1 MPHTSSGVPPAGV
14 APTGAVPRTGS
25 VPAAPTVPEESPM
38 SRTALRP
45 TTRRRPRWQVTLA
58 AASAATLLAACGGG
72 GDDEA
77 SGSSG
82 GGGNGEL
89 QEVTFLNILP
99 LESLTFTPELVA
111 ASCGYF
117 EEQGLDVTFE
127 TTQGSAPAIQTV
139 LAGGALI
146 TRVGDMETMLAVGER
161 DAPLV
166 NVGQINKTGTI
177 RFVSAKADPLESP
190 EDIEGRLMGTP
201 SEGGTSEIILK
212 LVAATAGISPDDV
225 QTQVVGVAP
234 GVFDLVTSGRIGGYI
249 VSLDT
254 SVALSQQQPDAVIY
268 NPSDDVQS
276 GGQVYVT
283 SRDQADDPDKQE
295 QLRKYLAAVKAAVQ
309 FVAGDQANGYAETTK
324 CLADYE
330 IPTMEDP
337 EVAKAA
343 LDQYV
348 ESWTAAGDGEI
359 ARTVDEQW
367 QTVYDEMSG
376 SGFVPEGLDPAEWYT
391 NDFAPAP

>member
-1 MPHTSSGVPPAGV
+1 
-14 APTGAVPRTGS
+14 
-25 VPAAPTVPEESPM
+25 M

-45 TTRRRPRWQVTLA
+45 TTRRRPRWQVALA

-72 GDDEA
+72 DDEA
-77 SGSSG
+77 GGSGDSASAG
-82 GGGNGEL
+82 DGEL

-111 ASCGYF
+111 QSCGYF

-177 RFVSAKADPLESP
+177 RFVSASSDPLESP
-190 EDIEGRLMGTP
+190 ADIEGRLMGTP

-212 LVAATAGISPDDV
+212 LVAAEAGIAPDDV

-254 SVALSQQQPDAVIY
+254 SVALAAQQDDAVVY
-268 NPSDDVQS
+268 SPSDDVQS

-283 SRDQADDPDKQE
+283 SQEQADDPEKQE
-295 QLRKYLAAVKAAVQ
+295 QLKSYLAAVKAAVQ
-309 FVAGDQANGYAETTK
+309 FVVEDQANGYAETIE
-324 CLADYE
+324 CLSEYD
-330 IPTMEDP
+330 IPTLEDP
-337 EVAKAA
+337 EVGKAA

-348 ESWTAAGDGEI
+348 ESWTAAGDAEI

>member
-1 MPHTSSGVPPAGV
+1 MTRTPVRSSGPA
-14 APTGAVPRTGS
+14 
-25 VPAAPTVPEESPM
+25 
-38 SRTALRP
+38 
-45 TTRRRPRWQVTLA
+45 RRGRPRWRPALA
-58 AASAATLLAACGGG
+58 AVSAVTLLAACGGG
-72 GDDEA
+72 DEA
-77 SGSSG
+77 GGNGGSSG
-82 GGGNGEL
+82 GL
-89 QEVTFLNILP
+89 QQVTFLNILP

-117 EEQGLDVTFE
+117 EQQGLDVSFE

-146 TRVGDMETMLAVGER
+146 TRVGDMETMLAAGER

-177 RFVSAKADPLESP
+177 RFVSAKSDPLESP
-190 EDIEGRLMGTP
+190 ADIEGRLMGTP

-212 LVAATAGISPDDV
+212 LVAAKAGISPDDV

-254 SVALSQQQPDAVIY
+254 SVALEQQQPEAVVY

-283 SRDQADDPDKQE
+283 SQEQADDPEKQE
-295 QLRKYLAAVKAAVQ
+295 QLRKYLAAIQAAVQ
-309 FVAGDQANGYAETTK
+309 SVVADQANGYADTMK
-324 CLADYE
+324 CLSKYD
-330 IPTMEDP
+330 IPTMQDP
-337 EVAKAA
+337 EVGKAA

-348 ESWTAAGDGEI
+348 QSWTAAGEDQI
-359 ARTVDEQW
+359 ARTVPEQW

-391 NDFAPAP
+391 NDLAPGQ

>member
-1 MPHTSSGVPPAGV
+1 MTRSTARPASS
-14 APTGAVPRTGS
+14 RS
-25 VPAAPTVPEESPM
+25 S
-38 SRTALRP
+38 
-45 TTRRRPRWQVTLA
+45 RPRWRSALA

-72 GDDEA
+72 GEEEGAAAGDGGD
-77 SGSSG
+77 G
-82 GGGNGEL
+82 GGGGEV
-89 QEVTFLNILP
+89 QDVTFLNILP

-117 EEQGLDVTFE
+117 EDNGLNVTFE

-177 RFVSAKADPLESP
+177 RFVSAESDPLESP
-190 EDIEGRLMGTP
+190 QDIEGRLVGTP

-212 LVAATAGISPDDV
+212 LVAATAGIDPDDV

-254 SVALSQQQPDAVIY
+254 SVALDQQQPEAVVY
-268 NPSDDVQS
+268 NPSEDVRS
-276 GGQVYVT
+276 GGQVYIT
-283 SRDQADDPDKQE
+283 SQEQAEDPAKQE
-295 QLRKYLAAVKAAVQ
+295 QLSSYLTAIKQAVQ
-309 FVAGDQANGYAETTK
+309 FVVEDQANDYAETIE
-324 CLADYE
+324 CLSEYE
-330 IPTMEDP
+330 IPTLQDP
-337 EVAKAA
+337 EVGKAA

-348 ESWTAAGDGEI
+348 ESWTAAGDDQI
-359 ARTVDEQW
+359 AVTDPEQW
-367 QTVYDEMSG
+367 QAIYDEMSG

-391 NDFAPAP
+391 DEFAPAS